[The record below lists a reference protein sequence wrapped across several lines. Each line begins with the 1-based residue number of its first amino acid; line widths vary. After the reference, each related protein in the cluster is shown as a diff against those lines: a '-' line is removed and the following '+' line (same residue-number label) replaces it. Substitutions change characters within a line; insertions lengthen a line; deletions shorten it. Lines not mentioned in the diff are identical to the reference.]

1 MDDPPIQLKKTPILS
16 LLVVLSFTV
25 VASLFLSRRRRYYT
39 VSNLPDE
46 EPIAVEELLQ
56 SVERFVS
63 QESPRLIQDGG
74 RVGVVV
80 FRATSKRLA
89 GLVQKLAGF
98 AVAICF
104 ALFLVLRMGNYRDSD

>member
-25 VASLFLSRRRRYYT
+25 VASLFLSRRRYYT

-63 QESPRLIQDGG
+63 QDGPRLIQDGG